1 MTRELAIGLGIVAL
15 AAFLLPL
22 RRVPKG
28 APTPASRGAF
38 DAVFHLV
45 LAVGS
50 IALLVLPM
58 AARGA
63 LARIEPTASSPVLLE
78 WICAIAT
85 LMAVSP
91 VLALAGRG
99 SELRNSGDSNEPAA
113 VERRSRGRSI
123 AAAFG
128 VFALSLPGL
137 LVLEYC
143 VISGARAMGIA
154 VPAQNALR
162 GFFAADG
169 SARLAMFA
177 TIAIAA
183 PIAEE
188 AVFRGAIQPAV
199 ARISE
204 PVIAR
209 VATACL
215 FGALHEPLA
224 WIPMGLFGYFLGRVR
239 DGYGR
244 LTPCIALHMANN
256 ALSLAMYTWVPFV
269 REVYSS

>member
-99 SELRNSGDSNEPAA
+99 SEMRSSGEPAA
-113 VERRSRGRSI
+113 VERLSRGRSI
-123 AAAFG
+123 AGAFG

-154 VPAQNALR
+154 VPAQHALS
-162 GFFAADG
+162 GFFAAEG

-256 ALSLAMYTWVPFV
+256 ALSLALYTWVPFV